1 MAADLNAIRAAL
13 ASVIAAGI
21 PNLRAYGQFQSQI
34 NPPCAVILPQPN
46 QLLRFDT
53 LEGGLTYM
61 LRVVVLVAYTEDASS
76 QTALDAYLGN
86 LTTSINK
93 LIRSNPTLGGACE
106 SADVTAV
113 RGYGAG
119 ASGYGLTEW
128 AGQQYLGTNLL
139 VNVMAT

>member
-13 ASVIAAGI
+13 ASVISAGI

-46 QLLRFDT
+46 QAVRFDT
-53 LEGGLTYM
+53 FEGGLTFM
-61 LRVVVLVAYTEDASS
+61 LRIVLLVSYTEDASS

-86 LTTSINK
+86 LSTSVYR
-93 LIRSNPTLGGACE
+93 LIRSNPTLGGVCE
-106 SADVTAV
+106 SADPTAV

-119 ASGYGLTEW
+119 ASGYGLMEW